1 MGFEKGFP
9 VIVLDALLQGI
20 LMGLLFALVALGLT
34 IIFGVMDIV
43 NFAHGEFLMIGMYT
57 AYWTSLLLHI
67 DPLITL
73 PASAVVGML
82 LGLASYYWLVKYLIR
97 GPMIAQLFGT
107 FGLMLFLRYLAQFLF
122 GTFGLM
128 LFLRYLAQFLFG
140 TDYRIIQKGLL
151 VGKSLS
157 LGPFILDW
165 TKLSTAVL
173 SLLAFLIVYYLL
185 HRTKL
190 GKALRATALN
200 KEAAAYMGIRTDRM
214 NAFAWM
220 IGGGTVGIAGGLL
233 VNFWYVYPTVG
244 LPFVMIAFASVAM
257 GGFGS
262 IKGAFF
268 AGILIGMIEMLFPV
282 FGSLIGWDFLG
293 PHFKFTLVY
302 FAYFVIVVLRPQGLF
317 GWKR

>member
-1 MGFEKGFP
+1 M
-9 VIVLDALLQGI
+9 IVLDALLQGI

-82 LGLASYYWLVKYLIR
+82 
-97 GPMIAQLFGT
+97 
-107 FGLMLFLRYLAQFLF
+107 
-122 GTFGLM
+122 
-128 LFLRYLAQFLFG
+128 FLRYLAQFLFG
-140 TDYRIIQKGLL
+140 TDYRIVQKGLL

-165 TKLSTAVL
+165 TKLSAA
-173 SLLAFLIVYYLL
+173 LLRLFAFLLVYYLL

-200 KEAAAYMGIRTDRM
+200 KEAAGYMGIRTDRM
-214 NAFAWM
+214 NALAWM
-220 IGGGTVGIAGGLL
+220 IGGGTVG
-233 VNFWYVYPTVG
+233 
-244 LPFVMIAFASVAM
+244 
-257 GGFGS
+257 
-262 IKGAFF
+262 
-268 AGILIGMIEMLFPV
+268 
-282 FGSLIGWDFLG
+282 
-293 PHFKFTLVY
+293 
-302 FAYFVIVVLRPQGLF
+302 
-317 GWKR
+317 

>member
-1 MGFEKGFP
+1 M
-9 VIVLDALLQGI
+9 IVLDAILQGI

-57 AYWTSLLLHI
+57 AYWTSILLHV

-73 PASAVVGML
+73 PASAIVGML

-97 GPMIAQLFGT
+97 GPVIAQ
-107 FGLMLFLRYLAQFLF
+107 LF

-165 TKLSTAVL
+165 TKVSTAIL
-173 SLLAFLIVYYLL
+173 SLLAFLFVYYLL

-200 KEAAAYMGIRTDRM
+200 KEAAAYMGIRTERM

-233 VNFWYVYPTVG
+233 VNFWYVYPTIG
-244 LPFVMIAFASVAM
+244 LVFVMIAFASVAM

-268 AGILIGMIEMLFPV
+268 AGVIIGMIEMLFPV
-282 FGSLIGWDFLG
+282 FGHLIGWDFLG
-293 PHFKFTLVY
+293 PHFKFTVVY
-302 FAYFVIVVLRPQGLF
+302 LAYFIIVVLRPQGLF

>member
-1 MGFEKGFP
+1 M
-9 VIVLDALLQGI
+9 IILDAIVQGI

-82 LGLASYYWLVKYLIR
+82 LGLASYYWLVRYLLR

-122 GTFGLM
+122 GT
-128 LFLRYLAQFLFG
+128 
-140 TDYRIIQKGLL
+140 DYRIVQKGLL

-165 TKLSTAVL
+165 TKLSSAFL
-173 SLLAFLIVYYLL
+173 SLFAFFLVYYLL

-200 KEAAAYMGIRTDRM
+200 KEAAGYMGIRTERM
-214 NAFAWM
+214 NALAWM
-220 IGGGTVGIAGGLL
+220 IGGGTVAVAGGLL

-244 LPFVMIAFASVAM
+244 LLFVMIAFASVAL

-268 AGILIGMIEMLFPV
+268 AGVLIGMIEMLFPV
-282 FGSLIGWDFLG
+282 FGHLIGWDFLG
-293 PHFKFTLVY
+293 THFKFTVVY
-302 FAYFVIVVLRPQGLF
+302 FAYFIIVILRPQGLF
-317 GWKR
+317 GWKH